1 MMSLNPPTVF
11 IIDDDA
17 GMRAS
22 IQGLLKSAG
31 LQSLA
36 FESGEEFLRSKP
48 PGGPCCLV
56 LDLRLPGVG
65 GLDLLRQMGD
75 TEKRIPTIII
85 SGHGDIPTTVKA
97 MKSGAVEFLA
107 KPFLEED
114 LLVAIHQALECDRV
128 IRLRASEAE
137 ELRARFDSLT
147 PREKQVMGM
156 VVLGLLNK
164 QCASELGTR
173 EITVK
178 IQRMHVMHK
187 MRAESLAD
195 LVSMAARLE
204 LPVGKC
210 Q

>member
-1 MMSLNPPTVF
+1 MTTNAPTVF
-11 IIDDDA
+11 VIDDDA
-17 GMRAS
+17 GMRTS

-31 LQSLA
+31 LQSLTFA
-36 FESGEEFLRSKP
+36 SGEEFLHSKRP
-48 PGGPCCLV
+48 DGPCCLV
-56 LDLRLPGVG
+56 LDLRLPGVD
-65 GLDLLRQMGD
+65 GLDLQRRMGD
-75 TEKRIPTIII
+75 AELRIPTIFIT
-85 SGHGDIPTTVKA
+85 GHGDIPTTVKA
-97 MKSGAVEFLA
+97 MKSGAVEFLT
-107 KPFLEED
+107 KPFQDEE
-114 LLVAIHQALECDRV
+114 LLDAIHQALECDRV
-128 IRLRASEAE
+128 IRLRVHEIE
-137 ELRARFDSLT
+137 ELRLRYGSLT
-147 PREKQVMGM
+147 AREKQVMGM

-195 LVSMAARLE
+195 LVRMATRLE